1 MKVQNSYHFEEK
13 KTNTDIFP
21 PKIEKKYIYH
31 YNFDIKY
38 EILNSTIKDIQ
49 MVSQLIKL
57 IKDNQI
63 DDIIFIS
70 GNSTS
75 SVDSRFYLNYRKIFE
90 FYTHVLEVE
99 ENENF
104 LKIVYHVYKTKPICK
119 NFILIFSLFKIDK
132 NARIEIEII
141 LPKTKIISDKILS
154 VLYNEFDYN
163 FLYLS
168 LALKLKKEKFINYN
182 SSIINNE
189 FFVLSQIIQ
198 NTKLIEYLI
207 NRKLVNLNDSNN
219 YKKDKNIHLN
229 DIYTINPN
237 KDKKDISMDN
247 ISFKIINFKSK
258 EDKLI
263 IKIKLLSKDKLND
276 KNDSNIN
283 SLFNIATIK
292 ITKITKSSTFI
303 LIKWISDPD
312 FDKNNT
318 ISIKKILD
326 KILSKLVKLSNI
338 TKNNI
343 SQVSETVQ

>member
-38 EILNSTIKDIQ
+38 EILNSIIKDIQ

-132 NARIEIEII
+132 N
-141 LPKTKIISDKILS
+141 D
-154 VLYNEFDYN
+154 
-163 FLYLS
+163 
-168 LALKLKKEKFINYN
+168 N

-219 YKKDKNIHLN
+219 NKKDKNIHLN

>member
-38 EILNSTIKDIQ
+38 EILNSIIKDIQ

-119 NFILIFSLFKIDK
+119 NFILILSLFKIDK
-132 NARIEIEII
+132 KARI
-141 LPKTKIISDKILS
+141 
-154 VLYNEFDYN
+154 LYNEFDYN

-219 YKKDKNIHLN
+219 NKKDKNIHLN

-263 IKIKLLSKDKLND
+263 IKLKLLSKDKLND

>member
-38 EILNSTIKDIQ
+38 EILNSIIKDIQ

-119 NFILIFSLFKIDK
+119 NFILILSLFKIDK
-132 NARIEIEII
+132 KARIEIEII

-219 YKKDKNIHLN
+219 NKKDKNIHLN

-258 EDKLI
+258 EDKL
-263 IKIKLLSKDKLND
+263 ND

-303 LIKWISDPD
+303 LIKWISAPD

-326 KILSKLVKLSNI
+326 KILSKIVKLSNI
-338 TKNNI
+338 TKSNI